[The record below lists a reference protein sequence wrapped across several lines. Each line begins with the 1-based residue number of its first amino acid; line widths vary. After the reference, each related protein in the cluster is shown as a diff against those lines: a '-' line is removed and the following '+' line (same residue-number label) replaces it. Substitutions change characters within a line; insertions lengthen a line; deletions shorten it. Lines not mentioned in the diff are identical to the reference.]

1 MEPDVV
7 LILSNLRKNLENF
20 LSTEDDIAQSEGV
33 ELTYNAAAAL
43 LLEAAQADNQIDAE
57 ELEQI
62 ELSLVN
68 NFGVDTENIKQI
80 VSEAQK
86 QLDHATCLHEIT
98 RIINQNW
105 TVKDKIKLIE
115 SMWKVVLSD
124 QHLDAHEQHLMRK
137 IKGLLHIPQTEY
149 IAAKLRA
156 RDALDAC

>member
-1 MEPDVV
+1 M
-7 LILSNLRKNLENF
+7 ILSNLRRNLETF
-20 LSTEDDIAQSEGV
+20 LSVEDDIAKSDSA
-33 ELTYNAAAAL
+33 ELTSNAAAAL
-43 LLEAAQADNQIDAE
+43 LLEAAQADNQIDNK

-68 NFGVDTENIKQI
+68 NLGVNPENIKEI
-80 VSEAQK
+80 VRDAQK

-98 RIINQNW
+98 KIINQNW
-105 TVKDKIKLIE
+105 TVEEKIKLIE

-156 RDALDAC
+156 RNALGAQ

>member
-1 MEPDVV
+1 M
-7 LILSNLRKNLENF
+7 ILSNLRRNLETF
-20 LSTEDDIAQSEGV
+20 LSVEDEIAKSDSA
-33 ELTYNAAAAL
+33 ELTSNAAAAL
-43 LLEAAQADNQIDAE
+43 LLEAAQADNRIDDT

-68 NFGVDTENIKQI
+68 NLGVNPENIKEI
-80 VSEAQK
+80 VREAQK

-98 RIINQNW
+98 KIINQNW
-105 TVKDKIKLIE
+105 TVQDKIKLIE

-156 RDALDAC
+156 RDALGAQ

>member
-1 MEPDVV
+1 M
-7 LILSNLRKNLENF
+7 LTNLRINLTTF
-20 LSTEDDIAQSEGV
+20 LSVEDVTEGNDSVARTS
-33 ELTYNAAAAL
+33 NAAAAL
-43 LLEAAQADNQIDAE
+43 LLEAAQADNEIDEAE
-57 ELEQI
+57 LAQI

-68 NFGVDTENIKQI
+68 NLGVNSENVKQI
-80 VSEAQK
+80 VSGAQK

-98 RIINQNW
+98 KIINQNW
-105 TVKDKIKLIE
+105 SVNDKINLIE

-156 RDALDAC
+156 KDALGTN

>member
-1 MEPDVV
+1 M
-7 LILSNLRKNLENF
+7 ILSNLRRNLETF
-20 LSTEDDIAQSEGV
+20 LSVEDDTAKFDST
-33 ELTYNAAAAL
+33 ELTSNAAAAL
-43 LLEAAQADNQIDAE
+43 LLEAAQADNQIDDT

-68 NFGVDTENIKQI
+68 NLGVNPENIKVI
-80 VSEAQK
+80 VREAQK

-98 RIINQNW
+98 KIINQNW
-105 TVKDKIKLIE
+105 TVKDKISLIE

-156 RDALDAC
+156 RDALDAG

>member
-1 MEPDVV
+1 M
-7 LILSNLRKNLENF
+7 ILSNLRRNLETF
-20 LSTEDDIAQSEGV
+20 LSVEDDITKIDSA
-33 ELTYNAAAAL
+33 ELTSNAAAAL
-43 LLEAAQADNQIDAE
+43 LLEAAQADSQIDDS

-68 NFGVDTENIKQI
+68 NLGVNPENIKEI
-80 VSEAQK
+80 VREAQK

-98 RIINQNW
+98 KIINQNW
-105 TVKDKIKLIE
+105 TVKDKISLIE

-156 RDALDAC
+156 KDALDAG